1 GAVDLTDRRLE
12 VVACLREIV
21 ALRLQELEA
30 LTLLCVL
37 LDGEHVD
44 RTEPLDVGGNPLQLG
59 AEHVRIAVDD
69 LRLLHQ
75 LLERATPLGLE
86 TLAHAALRRL
96 RLGALDLAAVTQ
108 LAALVGRAAQASQ
121 LRLQLDR
128 TFGGLRQGVVQ
139 LTPLEVGSA
148 ARSYGATTA

>member
-1 GAVDLTDRRLE
+1 DWSSDVCSSD
-12 VVACLREIV
+12 
-21 ALRLQELEA
+21 
-30 LTLLCVL
+30 
-37 LDGEHVD
+37 
-44 RTEPLDVGGNPLQLG
+44 LDVGGNPLQLG

-96 RLGALDLAAVTQ
+96 RLGALDLEAVTQ
-108 LAALVGRAAQASQ
+108 LAALVGRAAQASH

-139 LTPLEVGSA
+139 STQLDGNLVALCEHLLEALRRLTAQCTELRDA
-148 ARSYGATTA
+148 